1 MDCNG
6 PSLYTVYPHG
16 STDSLPYVT
25 MGSGSLAAMSVFE
38 SEFKPDMDVEQAKA
52 LVHGAIM
59 AGINNDLGSGGS
71 VDMMVI
77 SADGYTPLRGYAHP
91 NERKYRKKGG
101 YHFER
106 GTAKV
111 LSQSFK
117 PALSSLVTIETEV
130 TPAGGASA
138 MQVG

>member
-1 MDCNG
+1 VVAG
-6 PSLYTVYPHG
+6 G
-16 STDSLPYVT
+16 IIA
-25 MGSGSLAAMSVFE
+25 G
-38 SEFKPDMDVEQAKA
+38 
-52 LVHGAIM
+52 VH
-59 AGINNDLGSGGS
+59 NDLGSGGS

-91 NERKYRKKGG
+91 NERTYRKKGG